1 MGGFRALTRH
11 NNNDTSKRFQN
22 RKRTHAQATQDQE
35 KKAEKQQK
43 DLKLIELTADQE
55 GTKDVKFVF
64 DKLPTSKVEVNA
76 LLIDEL
82 KSPEHVLIGL

>member
-1 MGGFRALTRH
+1 M
-11 NNNDTSKRFQN
+11 
-22 RKRTHAQATQDQE
+22 
-35 KKAEKQQK
+35 
-43 DLKLIELTADQE
+43 KLIELTADQE